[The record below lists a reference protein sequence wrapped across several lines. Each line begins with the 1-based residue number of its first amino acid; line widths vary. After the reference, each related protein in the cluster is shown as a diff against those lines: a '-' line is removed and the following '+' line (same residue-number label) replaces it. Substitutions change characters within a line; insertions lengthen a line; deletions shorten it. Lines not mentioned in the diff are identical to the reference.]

1 LFVLVLQGLH
11 TPLVLVEMLQVLP
24 PPSLNDIVMDIAPWS
39 TSSSRSSSK
48 SSLLTPQTCRPV
60 IDKPALPVFP
70 RFSSCKMDLDS
81 EKDTKES
88 EIWPSKFRLTRSLAR
103 VPKIRSTPNELWQ
116 LVSERLSSKPSA
128 GGGGGLLFG
137 LEADNKLLLERV
149 VSHEPDLD
157 ISENEFPVLI
167 PYKRRRPLQSC
178 CSDDESA
185 TPKCVL
191 IRRIKENWQKNPHA
205 PRVMS
210 KFNPLREQAP
220 FQYWREIEM
229 ATHRRWNFQK
239 DWFPKLRS
247 RFHCDPYSK
256 NMKPQH
262 YLLGPCRHCLDC
274 QKDPLGKKLLI
285 HRYRQRRAA
294 EESNAADG
302 MIIDIH
308 PDTDWP
314 MFEPPIP
321 DSPRLCDM
329 SDDLEM
335 PASPILRDLDDF
347 DCDDDM
353 F

>member
-1 LFVLVLQGLH
+1 M
-11 TPLVLVEMLQVLP
+11 PMLQVLP
-24 PPSLNDIVMDIAPWS
+24 PHTIPDVVMDIAPWS
-39 TSSSRSSSK
+39 SPSLSRSLLK
-48 SSLLTPQTCRPV
+48 SSLPPPPTCCPV
-60 IDKPALPVFP
+60 VDKLALPVFP
-70 RFSSCKMDLDS
+70 CLSSCTIDLGS
-81 EKDTKES
+81 EKES
-88 EIWPSKFRLTRSLAR
+88 EIWPSKFRITRSLAR

-116 LVSERLSSKPSA
+116 LVTERLSSKPSG
-128 GGGGGLLFG
+128 GGGGGLLLD

-157 ISENEFPVLI
+157 ISENEFPVQI
-167 PYKRRRPLQSC
+167 PCKRRRPLNHSS

-229 ATHRRWNFQK
+229 TSHRRWNFQK
-239 DWFPKLRS
+239 DWFPKIRS

-294 EESNAADG
+294 EESNTADA
-302 MIIDIH
+302 MVIDIH

-314 MFEPPIP
+314 MFDPPFP
-321 DSPRLCDM
+321 DSPRPYDV

-335 PASPILRDLDDF
+335 PASPVLRDLDDF